1 MTEREQQLAKDLN
14 TATDML
20 TSLGNYSYDI
30 EMAVRRLEDV
40 LRDMPRNRAA
50 MNRLATLKALAIR
63 GPRLTKVDY
72 ARRGR

>member
-50 MNRLATLKALAIR
+50 MSRLATLKALAIR